1 MRLVVVGGGTAG
13 IAAALQ
19 ARELGADVA
28 LLEADEVGGTTLNRG
43 PAPVRTLARAARLAG
58 EWSSWDRFGLRGPA
72 PTPDLPAILAR
83 SAEVAHY
90 ARDAMHLADHL
101 RGYGVELAEHTG
113 PVTFTGPSALR
124 ARDGR
129 SWTGDRVILA
139 VGGYAAPLPVPGAEL
154 ALTYNDI
161 PSLTSLPADAAVIG
175 GADTGCQIAS
185 ILADFGVRVTVFEA
199 AASLIASA
207 DPAVSAGLTQAYAAR
222 GITVRTGTR
231 VSALEPARDGARVTV
246 LYATAGDGHATEG
259 AAFGAVFAAIGW
271 PANTATLG
279 LGAAGVQDGWSAIPV
294 DASLR
299 TNVPHIFAAGDVNGH
314 AKLVQVARAEGRIA
328 ARNAISGPHNQASY
342 RVVPSGSFTDPEYGQ
357 VGLTEPVAAHG
368 HDIVTGTADYRDLLR
383 PVADGRPDGF
393 CKLIADRRDHTIL
406 GGHVLGEYSAE
417 IIQVIATAMTA
428 NLTVEQVATIPF
440 AFPTV
445 TEAVGMA
452 AQMICRELG
461 VGQFPQVW
469 STLAPAARLP
479 GTRDEVQAQ
488 VERWA
493 RVRQRADREVVHPG
507 GRHLARGRQPQ
518 PAARLEP
525 HPGIAPGLRHREP
538 QVSEGHVVEQQ
549 EPRARGQR
557 AGHLGQRV
565 ALHLERH
572 PRRRRTHRRD
582 RRGHPARRGDVVV
595 LDQGCVAQSH
605 PVVLA
610 AAAPHGVLLEQ
621 PQPGRGLAGV
631 PDHRPGSRHRVRPG
645 PGRGR
650 DAGQVAEEVEH
661 GPLRAEHRHGRAADP
676 QHRVPRLD
684 PRPVRLADDTRRT
697 ATRRIGDRFEH
708 GECHRHPRHH
718 PPLPRHHVG
727 RQRRVR
733 RGGPARH
740 VWPVPEILRKRPP
753 HRLPRVVRI
762 EPRRP

>member
-43 PAPVRTLARAARLAG
+43 PAPVRTLARAARLAS

-83 SAEVAHY
+83 SAEVARY

-101 RGYGVELAEHTG
+101 RGYGVELAERTG
-113 PVTFTGPSALR
+113 PVTFTSPDTLR

-129 SWTGDRVILA
+129 YWTGDAVILA

-161 PSLTSLPADAAVIG
+161 PSLTTLPADAAVIG

-185 ILADFGVRVTVFEA
+185 ILADFGVRVTIFEA
-199 AASLIASA
+199 GTSLISTA
-207 DPAVSAGLTQAYAAR
+207 DPAVSAGLARAYQARRIA
-222 GITVRTGTR
+222 VRTNTR
-231 VSALEPARDGARVTV
+231 VSALEANGTAVAVRYAGTGAGADADGENAE
-246 LYATAGDGHATEG
+246 DS

-271 PANTATLG
+271 PANTERLG

-328 ARNAISGPHNQASY
+328 ARNAISGPHDQASY

-357 VGLTEPVAAHG
+357 VGLTEPVAARG

-428 NLTVEQVATIPF
+428 NLTVEQVAAIPF

-469 STLAPAARLP
+469 STLAPAARLQDDLFP
-479 GTRDEVQAQ
+479 FSVAIAALTTNVSLACTRF
-488 VERWA
+488 A
-493 RVRQRADREVVHPG
+493 RF
-507 GRHLARGRQPQ
+507 
-518 PAARLEP
+518 
-525 HPGIAPGLRHREP
+525 
-538 QVSEGHVVEQQ
+538 
-549 EPRARGQR
+549 
-557 AGHLGQRV
+557 
-565 ALHLERH
+565 
-572 PRRRRTHRRD
+572 
-582 RRGHPARRGDVVV
+582 V
-595 LDQGCVAQSH
+595 LY
-605 PVVLA
+605 
-610 AAAPHGVLLEQ
+610 
-621 PQPGRGLAGV
+621 
-631 PDHRPGSRHRVRPG
+631 
-645 PGRGR
+645 
-650 DAGQVAEEVEH
+650 
-661 GPLRAEHRHGRAADP
+661 
-676 QHRVPRLD
+676 
-684 PRPVRLADDTRRT
+684 T
-697 ATRRIGDRFEH
+697 
-708 GECHRHPRHH
+708 
-718 PPLPRHHVG
+718 
-727 RQRRVR
+727 
-733 RGGPARH
+733 
-740 VWPVPEILRKRPP
+740 
-753 HRLPRVVRI
+753 
-762 EPRRP
+762 